1 MARSML
7 HRLEDLCNVD
17 VDDADTELIKS
28 IPFTPHNQT
37 SNQAI
42 ITNALL
48 ADEPLL
54 KELVRKYGSQG
65 WERVYDQA
73 AVHLTARNLPFL
85 SGRVLIQTSL
95 RHVSS
100 TAGIIAHSRTLA
112 SLYADAGVSRDR
124 FAIKLPFSGAAA
136 AAARVLNAEGIRTLA
151 TSVFSLEQGIAAS
164 QSGCLFISPYY
175 NEIAAH
181 LDPSL
186 RLTLEDPALE
196 HPMSPRVLH
205 ILEVF
210 AKTYRD
216 TGKEQPIMI
225 IARYSLTDTS
235 NVALKRTQAKVRAFR
250 FERYSHFTPGEIMA
264 MAELGCPHVTI
275 PPHLIRTLLETPDE
289 LPLPTTK
296 KAKLS
301 YAEFA
306 TPQRLTKLSTIDPFA
321 GPAWN
326 GVLADMQTDYVA
338 NDGEKLDEAIRNDP
352 IAGKRLKDA
361 EVFFLDMENKAKE
374 AIEKEIAAQGV

>member
-1 MARSML
+1 MTRRSML

-54 KELVRKYGSQG
+54 KDLVRKYGSQG

-73 AVHLTARNLPFL
+73 AVHLTARNIPLL
-85 SGRVLIQTSL
+85 SGRVLIQSSL

-100 TAGIIAHSRTLA
+100 SAGIIAHSRTLA
-112 SLYADAGVSRDR
+112 NLYAEAGVSRDR

-136 AAARVLNAEGIRTLA
+136 AAAKVLNAEGIRTLA

-175 NEIAAH
+175 HEIAAH

-186 RLTLEDPALE
+186 RLKFEDPALE
-196 HPMSPRVLH
+196 HPMSPRVIH
-205 ILEVF
+205 ILEAFVK
-210 AKTYRD
+210 AYRE

-225 IARYSLTDTS
+225 IA
-235 NVALKRTQAKVRAFR
+235 
-250 FERYSHFTPGEIMA
+250 SHFTPGEIMA

-275 PPHLIRTLLETPDE
+275 PPHLILTLLETPDE

-296 KAKLS
+296 KPELV

-321 GPAWN
+321 GPDWD
-326 GVLADMQTDYVA
+326 GKLADMQTDYVA

-361 EVFFLDMENKAKE
+361 EVFFLEMENKAKE
-374 AIEKEIAAQGV
+374 AIEKEIAAQGL

>member
-1 MARSML
+1 MTRSML

-48 ADEPLL
+48 ADEALL
-54 KELVRKYGSQG
+54 KDLVRQYGSQG

-73 AVHLTARNLPFL
+73 AVHLTARNIPHL

-100 TAGIIAHSRTLA
+100 SAATLA
-112 SLYADAGVSRDR
+112 HARRLAALYEEAGVPRDR
-124 FAIKLPFSGAAA
+124 FAIKIPFSGPAAA
-136 AAARVLNAEGIRTLA
+136 AAAVLNAEGIRTLA
-151 TSVFSLEQGIAAS
+151 TGVFSLEQGIAAS

-196 HPMSPRVLH
+196 HPMSPRVIH
-205 ILEVF
+205 ILEAF
-210 AKTYRD
+210 AKAYRE
-216 TGKEQPIMI
+216 TGKEQPIMV
-225 IARYSLTDTS
+225 IA
-235 NVALKRTQAKVRAFR
+235 
-250 FERYSHFTPGEIMA
+250 SHFTPAEIMA
-264 MAELGCPHVTI
+264 MAELGCPHVTV
-275 PPHLIRTLLETPDE
+275 PPHLIRALLDTPDT

-296 KAKLS
+296 KPTKLN
-301 YAEFA
+301 YGEFA
-306 TPQRLTKLSTIDPFA
+306 TVQRLTKLSTIDPFA
-321 GPAWN
+321 RPDWDGK
-326 GVLADMQTDYVA
+326 LADMQTDYIA
-338 NDGEKLDEAIRNDP
+338 NDGEKLDEALNRDP
-352 IAGKRLKDA
+352 VAGKRLKDA
-361 EVFFLDMENKAKE
+361 ELFFIEMENKAKE
-374 AIEKEIAAQGV
+374 AIEKEIAAQGL

>member
-17 VDDADTELIKS
+17 VDSADTELIKS

-42 ITNALL
+42 ITSELL

-54 KELVRKYGSQG
+54 KDLVRQYGSQG

-73 AVHLTARNLPFL
+73 AIALTARNIPLL

-95 RHVSS
+95 RHISSSSS
-100 TAGIIAHSRTLA
+100 TIAHARTLA
-112 SLYADAGVSRDR
+112 SLYHQAGVPRDR
-124 FAIKLPFSGAAA
+124 FAIKIPFSGPAA

-181 LDPSL
+181 LDSSL
-186 RLTLEDPALE
+186 RLASEDPALE
-196 HPMSPRVLH
+196 HPMSPRVIH
-205 ILEVF
+205 ILEAF
-210 AKTYRD
+210 AKEYRE

-225 IARYSLTDTS
+225 IASLPFDE
-235 NVALKRTQAKVRAFR
+235 N
-250 FERYSHFTPGEIMA
+250 SHFTPAEIMA

-275 PPHLIRTLLETPDE
+275 PPHLIRTLLETPDQ
-289 LPLPTTK
+289 LPPLTTK
-296 KAKLS
+296 KPKS
-301 YAEFA
+301 GYAEFA
-306 TPQRLTKLSTIDPFA
+306 TAQRLTKLSTIDPFA
-321 GPAWN
+321 RPDWDGK
-326 GVLADMQTDYVA
+326 LADMQTDYVA

-352 IAGKRLKDA
+352 IAAKRLKDV
-361 EVFFLDMENKAKE
+361 EIFFIDMENKAKE
-374 AIEKEIAAQGV
+374 AIEKEIAAQGL

>member
-17 VDDADTELIKS
+17 VDDADTGLIKS

-42 ITNALL
+42 ITGALL
-48 ADEPLL
+48 ADEALL
-54 KELVRKYGSQG
+54 KDLVRQHGSQG

-73 AVHLTARNLPFL
+73 AINLTARNIPLL

-95 RHVSS
+95 RHISS
-100 TAGIIAHSRTLA
+100 SSATIAHARTLA
-112 SLYADAGVSRDR
+112 NLYAAAGVPRDR
-124 FAIKLPFSGAAA
+124 FAIKIPFSGAAA

-151 TSVFSLEQGIAAS
+151 TGVFSLEQGIAAS

-181 LDPSL
+181 LDASL
-186 RLTLEDPALE
+186 RPTHEDPALE
-196 HPMSPRVLH
+196 HPMSPRIIH
-205 ILEVF
+205 ILEAF
-210 AKTYRD
+210 AKAYRE
-216 TGKEQPIMI
+216 TGKEQPIMV
-225 IARYSLTDTS
+225 IA
-235 NVALKRTQAKVRAFR
+235 
-250 FERYSHFTPGEIMA
+250 SHFTPGEVMA

-275 PPHLIRTLLETPDE
+275 PPHLIKTLLETPDT

-306 TPQRLTKLSTIDPFA
+306 TAQRLTKLSTIDPLA
-321 GPAWN
+321 GPDWD

-338 NDGEKLDEAIRNDP
+338 NDGEKLDEALRRDA
-352 IAGKRLKDA
+352 IANKRLKDA
-361 EVFFLDMENKAKE
+361 EVFFIEMENKAKE
-374 AIEKEIAAQGV
+374 AIEKEIAAQGL

>member
-1 MARSML
+1 MARTML

-17 VDDADTELIKS
+17 VDDADTALIKS

-48 ADEPLL
+48 ADQALL
-54 KELVRKYGSQG
+54 KNLVRQYGSQG

-73 AVHLTARNLPFL
+73 PTYAIIIIKAVDLTARNIPFL

-95 RHVSS
+95 RHISS
-100 TAGIIAHSRTLA
+100 SAATIAHARTLA
-112 SLYADAGVSRDR
+112 SLYANAGVSRDR

-164 QSGCLFISPYY
+164 QSGCLFVSPYY

-181 LDPSL
+181 LDASL
-186 RLTLEDPALE
+186 RPTYEDPALE
-196 HPMSPRVLH
+196 HPMSPRIIH
-205 ILEVF
+205 ILEAF
-210 AKTYRD
+210 AKAYRE
-216 TGKEQPIMI
+216 TGKEQPIMV
-225 IARYSLTDTS
+225 IA
-235 NVALKRTQAKVRAFR
+235 
-250 FERYSHFTPGEIMA
+250 SHFTPGEIMA

-275 PPHLIRTLLETPDE
+275 PPHLIKTLLETPDT

-306 TPQRLTKLSTIDPFA
+306 TAQRLTKLSTIDPLA
-321 GPAWN
+321 GPDWD
-326 GVLADMQTDYVA
+326 GKLADMQTDYVA
-338 NDGEKLDEAIRNDP
+338 NDGEKLDEALKRDT
-352 IAGKRLKDA
+352 IANKRLKDA
-361 EVFFLDMENKAKE
+361 EVFFIEMENKAKD
-374 AIEKEIAAQGV
+374 AIEKEIAAQGL

>member
-17 VDDADTELIKS
+17 VDDADTRLIKS

-54 KELVRKYGSQG
+54 KDLVRQYGSQG

-73 AVHLTARNLPFL
+73 AINLTARNIPFL

-95 RHVSS
+95 RHISS
-100 TAGIIAHSRTLA
+100 CSATIAHARTLA
-112 SLYADAGVSRDR
+112 SLYAAAGVPRDR

-181 LDPSL
+181 LDASL
-186 RLTLEDPALE
+186 RPTSEDPALE
-196 HPMSPRVLH
+196 HPMSARIIH
-205 ILEVF
+205 ILEAF
-210 AKTYRD
+210 AKAYRE
-216 TGKEQPIMI
+216 TGKEQPIMV
-225 IARYSLTDTS
+225 IA
-235 NVALKRTQAKVRAFR
+235 
-250 FERYSHFTPGEIMA
+250 SHFTPGEIMA

-275 PPHLIRTLLETPDE
+275 PPHLIKTLLETPDT

-306 TPQRLTKLSTIDPFA
+306 TAQRLTKLSTIDPLA
-321 GPAWN
+321 GPDWD

-338 NDGEKLDEAIRNDP
+338 NDGEKLDEALRRDA
-352 IAGKRLKDA
+352 IANKRLKDA
-361 EVFFLDMENKAKE
+361 QVFFIEMENKAKE
-374 AIEKEIAAQGV
+374 AIEKEIAAQGL

>member
-17 VDDADTELIKS
+17 VDSADTELIKS

-48 ADEPLL
+48 DDEALL
-54 KELVRKYGSQG
+54 KDLVRQYGSQG

-73 AVHLTARNLPFL
+73 AVALTARNVPLL

-95 RHVSS
+95 RHISS
-100 TAGIIAHSRTLA
+100 AAATIAHARSLA
-112 SLYADAGVSRDR
+112 SLYEQAGVSRDR
-124 FAIKLPFSGAAA
+124 FAIKIPFSGPAA

-181 LDPSL
+181 LDSSL
-186 RLTLEDPALE
+186 RPAFEDPALE
-196 HPMSPRVLH
+196 HPMSPRVIH
-205 ILEVF
+205 ILEAF
-210 AKTYRD
+210 AKEYRE

-225 IARYSLTDTS
+225 IA
-235 NVALKRTQAKVRAFR
+235 
-250 FERYSHFTPGEIMA
+250 SHFTPAEIMA

-275 PPHLIRTLLETPDE
+275 PPHLIQTLLETPDQ
-289 LPLPTTK
+289 LPPLTTK
-296 KAKLS
+296 KPKS
-301 YAEFA
+301 GYAEFA
-306 TPQRLTKLSTIDPFA
+306 TVQRLTKLSTMDPFA
-321 GPAWN
+321 RPDWDGK
-326 GVLADMQTDYVA
+326 LADMQTDYVA

-352 IAGKRLKDA
+352 ITAKRLKDV
-361 EVFFLDMENKAKE
+361 EIFFIDMENKAKE
-374 AIEKEIAAQGV
+374 AIEKEIAAQGL

>member
-42 ITNALL
+42 ITNALV

-54 KELVRKYGSQG
+54 KDLVRQYGSQG

-73 AVHLTARNLPFL
+73 AVHLTARNLPLL

-100 TAGIIAHSRTLA
+100 SAAIIAHSRALA
-112 SLYADAGVSRDR
+112 NLYAEAGVSRDR

-164 QSGCLFISPYY
+164 QSGCLYISPYY

-186 RLTLEDPALE
+186 RLSLQDPALE
-196 HPMSPRVLH
+196 HPMSPRVIH
-205 ILEVF
+205 ILEAF
-210 AKTYRD
+210 AKAYRE
-216 TGKEQPIMI
+216 TGREQPIMI
-225 IARYSLTDTS
+225 IARYFTSLSAEPTPKRRTKRETS
-235 NVALKRTQAKVRAFR
+235 TFNKT
-250 FERYSHFTPGEIMA
+250 SHFTPGEIMA

-275 PPHLIRTLLETPDE
+275 PPHLIRSLLETPDE
-289 LPLPTTK
+289 LPLPATQKTK
-296 KAKLS
+296 VS

-306 TPQRLTKLSTIDPFA
+306 TAKRLTKLSTIDPFA
-321 GPAWN
+321 GPAW
-326 GVLADMQTDYVA
+326 GGKLADMQTDYVA

-361 EVFFLDMENKAKE
+361 EVFFLEMENKAKD
-374 AIEKEIAAQGV
+374 AIEKEIAAQGL

>member
-48 ADEPLL
+48 ADEALL
-54 KELVRKYGSQG
+54 KDLVRQYGSQG
-65 WERVYDQA
+65 WERA
-73 AVHLTARNLPFL
+73 IALTARNIPLL

-100 TAGIIAHSRTLA
+100 SSATIAHARTLA
-112 SLYADAGVSRDR
+112 ALYDQAGVPRDR
-124 FAIKLPFSGAAA
+124 FAIKIPFSGPAA
-136 AAARVLNAEGIRTLA
+136 AAARVLNQEGIRTLA

-164 QSGCLFISPYY
+164 QSGCLYISPYY

-196 HPMSPRVLH
+196 HPMSPRVIH
-205 ILEVF
+205 ILEAF
-210 AKTYRD
+210 AKEYRE

-225 IARYSLTDTS
+225 IA
-235 NVALKRTQAKVRAFR
+235 
-250 FERYSHFTPGEIMA
+250 SHFTPAEIMA

-275 PPHLIRTLLETPDE
+275 PPHLIRTLLETPDQ
-289 LPLPTTK
+289 LPPLTTK
-296 KAKLS
+296 KPKLS

-306 TPQRLTKLSTIDPFA
+306 TVQRLTKLSTMDPFA
-321 GPAWN
+321 RPDWDGK
-326 GVLADMQTDYVA
+326 LADMQTDYVA

-361 EVFFLDMENKAKE
+361 EVFFIEMENKAKA
-374 AIEKEIAAQGV
+374 AIEKEIAAQGL

>member
-17 VDDADTELIKS
+17 VDDADTRLIKS

-54 KELVRKYGSQG
+54 KDLVRQYGSQG

-73 AVHLTARNLPFL
+73 AINLTARNIPFL

-95 RHVSS
+95 RHISS
-100 TAGIIAHSRTLA
+100 CSATIAHARTLA
-112 SLYADAGVSRDR
+112 SLYAAAGVPRDR

-175 NEIAAH
+175 NGESEVLQTWKTRRPRVSRLTTFELEIAAH
-181 LDPSL
+181 LDASL
-186 RLTLEDPALE
+186 RPTSEDPALE
-196 HPMSPRVLH
+196 HPMSARIIH
-205 ILEVF
+205 ILEAF
-210 AKTYRD
+210 AKAYRE
-216 TGKEQPIMI
+216 TGKEQPIMV
-225 IARYSLTDTS
+225 IA
-235 NVALKRTQAKVRAFR
+235 
-250 FERYSHFTPGEIMA
+250 SHFTPGEIMA

-275 PPHLIRTLLETPDE
+275 PPHLIKTLLETPDT

-306 TPQRLTKLSTIDPFA
+306 TAQRLTKLSTIDPLA
-321 GPAWN
+321 GPDWD

-338 NDGEKLDEAIRNDP
+338 NDGEKLDEALRRDA
-352 IAGKRLKDA
+352 IANKRLKDA
-361 EVFFLDMENKAKE
+361 QVFFIEMENKAKE
-374 AIEKEIAAQGV
+374 AIEKEIAAQGL

>member
-1 MARSML
+1 MARSLL

-17 VDDADTELIKS
+17 VDDVDTELIKS

-48 ADEPLL
+48 ADEALL
-54 KELVRKYGSQG
+54 KDLVRQYGSQG

-73 AVHLTARNLPFL
+73 AIRLTARNIPHL

-100 TAGIIAHSRTLA
+100 SAATLAHARRLA
-112 SLYADAGVSRDR
+112 SLYADAGVPRDR
-124 FAIKLPFSGAAA
+124 FAIKIPFSGPAAA
-136 AAARVLNAEGIRTLA
+136 AAAVLNAEGIRTLA
-151 TSVFSLEQGIAAS
+151 TSVFSLEQAVAAS

-196 HPMSPRVLH
+196 HPMSPRVIH
-205 ILEVF
+205 ILEAF
-210 AKTYRD
+210 AKAYRE
-216 TGKEQPIMI
+216 TGKQQPIMV
-225 IARYSLTDTS
+225 IA
-235 NVALKRTQAKVRAFR
+235 
-250 FERYSHFTPGEIMA
+250 SHFTPAEIMA

-275 PPHLIRTLLETPDE
+275 PPHLIRTLLDTPDT
-289 LPLPTTK
+289 LPPPTAK
-296 KAKLS
+296 KPAKLD
-301 YAEFA
+301 YGEFA
-306 TPQRLTKLSTIDPFA
+306 TVQRLTKLSTIDPFA
-321 GPAWN
+321 RPDWDGK
-326 GVLADMQTDYVA
+326 LADMQTDYIA

-352 IAGKRLKDA
+352 ITEKRLKDV
-361 EVFFLDMENKAKE
+361 EVFFIEMENKAKE
-374 AIEKEIAAQGV
+374 AIEKEIAAQGL